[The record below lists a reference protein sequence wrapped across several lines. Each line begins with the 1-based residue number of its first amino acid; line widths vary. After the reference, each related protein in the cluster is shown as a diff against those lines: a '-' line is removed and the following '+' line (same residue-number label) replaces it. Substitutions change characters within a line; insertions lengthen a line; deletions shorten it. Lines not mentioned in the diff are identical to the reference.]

1 MKLTSKVSVSA
12 RAKFPGDIIKNHIDM
27 HIARAAEFAPDQ
39 SPGSGKTSKTS
50 YRGFKFDYENIDSVF
65 GQVEEYI
72 PLYGGRPA
80 LHPEIMNSDIP
91 WLYNRGIGIKLTLQ
105 NKTPTEESYKESK
118 SALKKYNRKGN
129 AVIVNSDKLADWI
142 KNDFPHYKIE
152 ASCIQDITDNEHYEK
167 KVATGLYDTI
177 VLPIHCNDDMKF
189 IKSIKRKDLLRLFMN
204 IECSYNCPSKTCY
217 GTTSKINLLLKKTF
231 VCSLIHLGQE
241 RSFYND
247 DIKWDE
253 FYFDLPMY
261 EKMGISKFK
270 LVTPIEQQ
278 QRTAL
283 IYKRNHDKLAFS
295 YKK

>member
-1 MKLTSKVSVSA
+1 MKISCSS
-12 RAKFPGDIIKNHIDM
+12 RAKEPWRPIQDHLDLHIRTAWE
-27 HIARAAEFAPDQ
+27 HSNFRF
-39 SPGSGKTSKTS
+39 S
-50 YRGFKFDYENIDSVF
+50 YDDIDSVY

-80 LHPEIMNSDIP
+80 EVPEIMKEDVSWIYDK
-91 WLYNRGIGIKLTLQ
+91 GIGVKLTLQ
-105 NKTPTEESYKESK
+105 NKFITDKAYKDSK
-118 SALKKYNRKGN
+118 PALKEYNKKGN
-129 AVIVNSDKLADWI
+129 SIIVTLDKLAEYI
-142 KNDFPHYKIE
+142 KNDFPNYNIE

-189 IKSIKRKDLLRLFMN
+189 IESIKRKDLLRLFMN
-204 IECSYNCPSKTCY
+204 IECSYNCPSKVCY
-217 GTTSKINLLLKKTF
+217 GTTSKINREEKRKF
-231 VCSLIHLGQE
+231 ICSLIHLGME

-247 DIKWDE
+247 DINWSE

-270 LVTPIEQQ
+270 LVPPKEDQ

-283 IYKRNHDKLAFS
+283 MYKRNHQWLAKS
-295 YKK
+295 AK

>member
-1 MKLTSKVSVSA
+1 MKISCSS
-12 RAKFPGDIIKNHIDM
+12 RAKEPGVPIQVHLDLHIE
-27 HIARAAEFAPDQ
+27 RAKRFAPFN
-39 SPGSGKTSKTS
+39 
-50 YRGFKFDYENIDSVF
+50 FKYEDIDCVY

-80 LHPEIMNSDIP
+80 YWPEIMKHDLPFVYDN
-91 WLYNRGIGIKLTLQ
+91 GIGVKLTLQ
-105 NKTPTEESYKESK
+105 NKTPTEEAYKKSK
-118 SALKKYNRKGN
+118 SALKEYNRKGN
-129 AVIVNSDKLADWI
+129 AVIVNSDKLAEWI
-142 KNDFPHYKIE
+142 KNDFSNYNIE
-152 ASCIQDITDNEHYEK
+152 ASCIQDITDNEKFEK
-167 KVATGLYDTI
+167 KAALGLYDTI

-189 IKSIKRKDLLRLFMN
+189 IESIKRKDLLRLFMN

-217 GTTSKINLLLKKTF
+217 GTTSKINLELKRKF

-253 FYFDLPMY
+253 FYFDLKKY
-261 EKMGISKFK
+261 EAMGINKFK

-283 IYKRNHDKLAFS
+283 MYKRNHNQLARS
-295 YKK
+295 VV